1 MVRIYDPQAKFG
13 MLAPPG
19 ASMYQ
24 LYRRFFAVLLGLLSF
39 SLSAAAQNQD
49 TYKIR
54 IAPVARDVAMQKTV
68 AGSGS
73 ATAVLSGNKLTIN
86 GTFEGMPSAA
96 TAAKIHHGLTT
107 GVRGSPFLDLMVT
120 KAAKGTISGSFDLT
134 PEQVQYLKQGKL
146 YIQIDTERAP
156 DGTLWGWLLK

>member
-1 MVRIYDPQAKFG
+1 MHH
-13 MLAPPG
+13 
-19 ASMYQ
+19 
-24 LYRRFFAVLLGLLSF
+24 LYKHSIAVVLGLLLLPF
-39 SLSAAAQNQD
+39 SAAAQNQE

-73 ATAVLSGNKLTIN
+73 ATATLAGSKLTIN
-86 GTFEGMPSAA
+86 GAFEGLPSAA
-96 TAAKIHHGLTT
+96 TAARIHRGLAT
-107 GVRGSPFLDLMVT
+107 GVRGSPFLDLTVT
-120 KAAKGTISGSFDLT
+120 KAQKGTISGSFDLT

-146 YIQIDTERAP
+146 YIQIDSEKAP

>member
-1 MVRIYDPQAKFG
+1 MNHFQKCSIAALV
-13 MLAPPG
+13 
-19 ASMYQ
+19 
-24 LYRRFFAVLLGLLSF
+24 GLLLISF
-39 SLSAAAQNQD
+39 SAAAQNQE

-73 ATAVLSGNKLTIN
+73 ATATLSGNKLTIT
-86 GTFEGMPSAA
+86 GTFDGMPSAA
-96 TAAKIHHGLTT
+96 IEAKLHRGLTT
-107 GVRGSPFLDLMVT
+107 GVRGSPFLDLTVT
-120 KAAKGTISGSFDLT
+120 KAVKGTIAGSFDLT

-146 YIQIDTERAP
+146 YIQINSEKAP